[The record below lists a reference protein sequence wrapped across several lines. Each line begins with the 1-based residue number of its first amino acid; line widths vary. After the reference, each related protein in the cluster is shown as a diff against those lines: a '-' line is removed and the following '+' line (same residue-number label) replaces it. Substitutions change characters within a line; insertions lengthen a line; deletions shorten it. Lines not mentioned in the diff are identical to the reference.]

1 MVLEGQYDAEKRV
14 LLFISIYFVT
24 GITTFILGIVGIVID
39 ITDFHTNYSY
49 VKKTDHK
56 VMIGINTFLLFEAGL
71 VPLQGFLNAVAYGWT
86 RGDFL
91 SVMSTQHNLS
101 NLSDS
106 QPHSYGS
113 VNRI

>member
-1 MVLEGQYDAEKRV
+1 MCTLFC
-14 LLFISIYFVT
+14 LLCYT
-24 GITTFILGIVGIVID
+24 LRQ
-39 ITDFHTNYSY
+39 
-49 VKKTDHK
+49 
-56 VMIGINTFLLFEAGL
+56 AGL

-106 QPHSYGS
+106 QPHSYDS
-113 VNRI
+113 VNRTDVRRDAEDDEYEDSEPTRHLLMPKDREDLLRRDLAITPRTPDYPT

>member
-1 MVLEGQYDAEKRV
+1 MLWRTI
-14 LLFISIYFVT
+14 LPFVC
-24 GITTFILGIVGIVID
+24 
-39 ITDFHTNYSY
+39 HT
-49 VKKTDHK
+49 
-56 VMIGINTFLLFEAGL
+56 LRQAGL

-106 QPHSYGS
+106 QPHSYDS
-113 VNRI
+113 VNRTDVRRDAEDDEYEDSEPTRHLLMPKDREDLLRRDLAITPRTPDYPT